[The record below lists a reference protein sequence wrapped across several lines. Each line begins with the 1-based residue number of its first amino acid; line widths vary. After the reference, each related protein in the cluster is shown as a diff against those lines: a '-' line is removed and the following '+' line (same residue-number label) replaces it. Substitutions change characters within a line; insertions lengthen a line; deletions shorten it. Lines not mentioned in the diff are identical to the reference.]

1 MRAMKLVEFP
11 ESPITCQ
18 NLIGGEWLPAT
29 TDEFQDVVSPYTNQV
44 IARVPLSGSR
54 DVANAV
60 AKARVAAAGWA
71 ALPLKER
78 TQTLFRFRELLHA
91 NLDELGN
98 AAAIESGKTVA
109 EGKAGL
115 LKGIEVTE
123 FALSLQNMDDGG
135 IMEVSRGV
143 TCEVRREPMGV
154 VCGIAPFNFPG
165 MVPMWMLPIAIAV
178 GNAFILKP
186 SEKVPLTACKLGEL
200 MVAAGFPPG
209 LFSVVHGARA
219 AVESLIDHED
229 VSVVGFVGSTAVAR
243 AVYSRAAALGKRA
256 LALGGAKN
264 PVIVVPDADPVV
276 TATGVVQSFTGCAGQ
291 RCMAVANLIAVGDTG
306 HIIDDIVER
315 ARAMKLGPDMGAIID
330 RAALERLRAAI
341 GHAKDE
347 GAVIRLDG
355 RDATP
360 PAGFEGGN
368 WLGPTIIDN
377 ARPDMECATV
387 ELFGPILT
395 IVHVDTLEQAME
407 LDRANHY
414 GNAISVF
421 TTRGAVARYVAD
433 HGGAGMIGIN
443 IGVPVPREPFSFAGA
458 KESRFGHGDMTG
470 RGGVELWSR
479 LKKITTKWELQSDS
493 NWMS

>member
-1 MRAMKLVEFP
+1 MRAMKLVELP
-11 ESPITCQ
+11 EAPITCQ

-29 TDEFQDVVSPYTNQV
+29 TDEFQDVVSPYTNEV
-44 IARVPLSGSR
+44 IARVPLSGPR
-54 DVANAV
+54 DVAAAV
-60 AKARVAAAGWA
+60 AKARVAAAEWGA
-71 ALPLKER
+71 RPLKER
-78 TQTLFRFRELLHA
+78 AQTLFRFRELLIA
-91 NLDELGN
+91 NLDEIGN

-115 LKGIEVTE
+115 LKGVEVTE

-154 VCGIAPFNFPG
+154 VAGIAPFNFPG
-165 MVPMWMLPIAIAV
+165 MVPMWMFPIAIAV

-209 LFSVVHGARA
+209 IFSLVHGARA

-229 VSVVGFVGSTAVAR
+229 VSVIGFVGSTNVAK
-243 AVYSRAAALGKRA
+243 AVYSRAANLGKRA
-256 LALGGAKN
+256 LTLGGAKN
-264 PVIVVPDADPVV
+264 PVIVVPDADPAV
-276 TATGVVQSFTGCAGQ
+276 TAAGVAQSFTGCAGQ
-291 RCMAVANLIAVGDTG
+291 RCMAVSNLIAVGDID
-306 HIIDDIVER
+306 HIIDDIV
-315 ARAMKLGPDMGAIID
+315 ARAKTMKLGPDMGAIID
-330 RAALERLRAAI
+330 RAALARLSDAI
-341 GHAKDE
+341 AHAEDE

-355 RDATP
+355 RDPSP
-360 PAGFEGGN
+360 PAGYENGN
-368 WLGPTIIDN
+368 WMGPTIIDQ
-377 ARPDMECATV
+377 ASPAMECATV

-407 LDRANHY
+407 LDRDNNY
-414 GNAISVF
+414 GNALSVF
-421 TTRGAVARYVAD
+421 TTQGAVARYVAD
-433 HGGAGMIGIN
+433 RSGAGMVGVN